1 MAADGEDSAGQGE
14 ARAGRGSADRD
25 AQLRRNRLRAMALA
39 AEIGGTVLG
48 SMAICLGGGIL
59 LDRQLGTKP
68 LFLLIGLV
76 LAFIAIGYALYQAA
90 TVGTRRRTR
99 GQARTVATRTG
110 RPVHTPE
117 PSDVGDRQPD

>member
-1 MAADGEDSAGQGE
+1 MAADDGDSAGQGE
-14 ARAGRGSADRD
+14 ARAGRGSADED

-48 SMAICLGGGIL
+48 SMLICLGGGIL

-68 LFLLIGLV
+68 LFLLIGLG

-90 TVGTRRRTR
+90 TVGTRRRGP
-99 GQARTVATRTG
+99 GQATTATGRTG
-110 RPVHTPE
+110 RRPLESTGV
-117 PSDVGDRQPD
+117 DDRQPD